1 MLVLRRS
8 SSGHEQ
14 RAREHHQQVAR
25 ARHPARA
32 GARRRGAA
40 AAAAAARRHVGVG
53 GCGRREGADEAAA
66 GGVARARP
74 RGPRP
79 RPRQDGQGDAPAAL
93 GTQVKR
99 RIHVLSPHR
108 GLVAALRS
116 PPPVFLAIRPLAA
129 RIVPI
134 LLLLYHTS
142 SVQYCTSKLLLPC
155 LLAPLCCLLDRLL
168 VASVSLVLNCKL

>member
-1 MLVLRRS
+1 VLVLRRS
-8 SSGHEQ
+8 SGGHEQ
-14 RAREHHQQVAR
+14 RAREHHQQVAG

-99 RIHVLSPHR
+99 RRHVLSPHR
-108 GLVAALRS
+108 GLVAAAFAS
-116 PPPVFLAIRPLAA
+116 ISAA
-129 RIVPI
+129 GVSGDPAAGRTDCTYTTAAVP
-134 LLLLYHTS
+134 Y
-142 SVQYCTSKLLLPC
+142 
-155 LLAPLCCLLDRLL
+155 
-168 VASVSLVLNCKL
+168 